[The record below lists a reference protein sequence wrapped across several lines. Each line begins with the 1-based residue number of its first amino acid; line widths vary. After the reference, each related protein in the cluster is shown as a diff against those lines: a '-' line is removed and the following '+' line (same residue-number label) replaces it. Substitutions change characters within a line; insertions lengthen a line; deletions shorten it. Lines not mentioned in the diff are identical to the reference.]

1 MPGWHRKR
9 MFTNAQAKEKR
20 RFSYVSVL
28 SMCVCLLMNG
38 LQATALNPKAKAA
51 STNKGKLLYI
61 EGTSDI
67 FVNFKAKAVDSNIHI
82 VSRLGGSIWKEQ
94 AATVVTVYN
103 NENKVF
109 FNQPAEA
116 YLTELKQDF
125 LPIPIEEFE
134 PPAKTVFEGRP
145 AKKYLG
151 YAKVGQMG
159 RQCVAEMT
167 CIENNW
173 LSPAAHRMW
182 CRVLGLNRFD
192 FGLPVLLTQRR
203 ANIVSYDAKVVK
215 LGRPVWVRVLITNKI
230 KEIPN
235 TPESFVVKPNWKQA
249 KDKAALL
256 FSQNGNLQANDLD
269 DFFRSKPK

>member
-1 MPGWHRKR
+1 
-9 MFTNAQAKEKR
+9 MFKSDQVGEKR
-20 RFSYVSVL
+20 RFSYVLAFSTGFY
-28 SMCVCLLMNG
+28 LLLNG
-38 LQATALNPKAKAA
+38 LQASALKTPAKDSAANNSKA
-51 STNKGKLLYI
+51 LYI

-67 FVNFKAKAVDSNIHI
+67 FVNFKATALQSNIHI

-109 FNQPAEA
+109 FKQPAEA
-116 YLTELKQDF
+116 YLTELTQDF

-145 AKKYLG
+145 AKKYRG
-151 YAKVGQMG
+151 YAKVGKMG

-173 LSPAAHRMW
+173 LTPGAHRMW

-203 ANIVSYDAKVVK
+203 ASIVSYDAKVVK
-215 LGRPVWVRVLITNKI
+215 LGRPVWVRVLVTNKI
-230 KEIPN
+230 KEVPAPIGTFAIN
-235 TPESFVVKPNWKQA
+235 PNWKQA
-249 KDKAALL
+249 KDKAGLL
-256 FSQNGNLQANDLD
+256 FSRNGNLEANDID
-269 DFFRSKPK
+269 DFFRSKTK